1 MFNPSAAPRWNS
13 TTSCFLF
20 GIAVAA
26 AARCKNAGI
35 ALIPTSA
42 IPPCFRK
49 YRREN
54 LNPLTPSQH
63 SWLMSYLR

>member
-1 MFNPSAAPRWNS
+1 
-13 TTSCFLF
+13 LF
-20 GIAVAA
+20 GIGVDA

-42 IPPCFRK
+42 TPPRFKK

-54 LNPLTPSQH
+54 LNPRTPSQH
-63 SWLMSYLR
+63 S